1 MHIFFLY
8 LATPGLSDQE
18 RKTQALAMLARD
30 WQASCIDT
38 ISGDYF
44 ANAMKGARNT
54 QAQDL
59 KFPVVKGFRNRCYG
73 LEGYVKMVVDER
85 YVAMVN
91 MIQDGGKTLQE
102 VVDPYGNV
110 FSPGFQVSL
119 HGRDTLLNRMSRVS
133 VIKASRI
140 LKDYCQHRHAGS
152 L

>member
-59 KFPVVKGFRNRCYG
+59 KFPVVKGCRDRRYR
-73 LEGYVKMVVDER
+73 LEGYVKHVVDER
-85 YVAMVN
+85 YVAMVK
-91 MIQDGGKTLQE
+91 MIRFEGKTLQE
-102 VVDPYGNV
+102 VVDPYGN
-110 FSPGFQVSL
+110 SL
-119 HGRDTLLNRMSRVS
+119 HGRDNLSLLNRMSLVP
-133 VIKASRI
+133 VIEASLI
-140 LKDYCQHRHAGS
+140 LKDHCQHRHAGS